1 MKIKFVRLFVTLI
14 FISSNAINAQN
25 WSHKPSE
32 IKGFIENKAQFNHLR
47 TGGGEIPRY
56 VYDGGNEDYLL
67 GATGFTL
74 KFREIQ
80 FDEMAEFREEEQ
92 RERGKKKFDKPGE
105 YAEEERRE
113 RLERDS
119 KVIRD
124 EVSYEWIGANPDAT
138 LLLEEAN
145 SYYHSYWYTNAS
157 GQATNT
163 NNIPSGKR
171 LVCKDLYPGI
181 DAVYEFHPEGGLKY
195 SLIVHP
201 GGNPAQ
207 AQLQSSKKAKLGDN
221 GALLT
226 KTRIGMLTEHAPVC
240 YYTDAPEQIVAS
252 QFSYSNR
259 TTTFEIAHTEP
270 TKTLVID
277 PWIQSP
283 SFNTNWDCVWEC
295 DRDAAGNVYIIGG
308 VMPMQLIKYNS
319 AGAVQWTYSTPYDT
333 TNWMGTM
340 ATDLNGNTYITQG
353 TEVAIQ
359 KVSTAANVLWNNPN
373 PGAFLSLTE
382 FWSIS
387 FNCDQTKLI
396 VGGTGGTFLPVP
408 FIYEINTNTGSV
420 ISDLQVT
427 TSPPLGGINAGNE
440 VRSLTASENGRYYYL
455 THDTIGFINQNFN
468 ACGGEAE
475 SNTKTAT
482 GYVLGYKCENFRASN
497 SGIQAI
503 KTYGEFVFVNR
514 GDRLEKREILT
525 GNLLTTIPIPGGSFI
540 VTTIPF
546 FGTTTAL
553 GNSGIDIDTC
563 GNIYVGSTNG
573 VIKFDQSLSVVG
585 NYPTTFKVYDV
596 SVSTDGNV
604 IACGST
610 ADDGANVR
618 SGSVQSF
625 AAAACIPPL
634 PQCCNAAICE
644 VPELCND
651 DAPFQLTTVGS
662 GGTWTGTG
670 VSPSG
675 LFNPANLGEGTF
687 EVTYQLAC
695 GSETVSITVN
705 NCSALSVCEE
715 ADGTYSVEGGSAPY
729 LWEYLSPAQTIQIT
743 TQAQCEA
750 CGYQWLFFGCFSSFP
765 IPAESCTVPESWTE
779 YASGPNAPAPTI
791 FPSRVSNAAGIEFII
806 NEGDDILACVECL
819 ADTLDLTITA
829 CESYTNPLGGQLT
842 ESGIYTYTLQNA
854 EECDSIIR
862 LDLTINLPSSSTT
875 ALSICSAQL
884 PYTWNG
890 ITFPAA
896 GVQSA
901 TLQSAAGCDSVATL
915 NLTVSNQLTSTT
927 NLTVCEA
934 QIPYTWNGITFT
946 GPGTQSANLFTEAG
960 CDSVATLILDVAQQL
975 ISNTDIAI
983 CDVQLPYTWN
993 GITFSESGSQSII
1006 LTSTAG
1012 CDSVA
1017 TLNLSVNSFV
1027 PFTDVQSACETFTW
1041 IDGETYTSSTN
1052 TPVFTITGGSAAGCD
1067 SVITLNLTV
1076 NQNASGEN
1084 AITSCGPYT
1093 NEVGQVFEQSTTYDF
1108 VLPTSAGCDSVVT
1121 VNITVLPRPEVIA
1134 SASSTSIFVGDSVQ
1148 LDANGAVFYLWS
1160 PETDLSCTNCE
1171 SPIATPLATETYVVT
1186 GTDASG
1192 CATSDTIRIEVD
1204 IRCNEPFIPTIF
1216 SPNGKGPAANEL
1228 LCLFSNCVDQLKF
1241 AVYNRWGE
1249 MVFETDDITKCW
1261 DGFYKGKDAIS
1272 GIYAYNLY
1280 ILQLDGTVVNK
1291 KGTITLVK

>member
-1 MKIKFVRLFVTLI
+1 MKNFFSLHHFAVI
-14 FISSNAINAQN
+14 FLISSTLSAQN

-32 IKGFIENKAQFNHLR
+32 IKGFIENKAQFNHMR
-47 TGGGEIPRY
+47 TAGGEIPKY
-56 VYDGGNEDYLL
+56 VYDGNNEDFLI
-67 GATGFTL
+67 GVKGFTIKL
-74 KFREIQ
+74 REIQ

-105 YAEEERRE
+105 YAEEERKE
-113 RLERDS
+113 RMERDS

-124 EVSYEWIGANPDAT
+124 EVTYEWIGANPNAT
-138 LLLEEAN
+138 MLLEEAN

-163 NNIPSGKR
+163 SNIPSGKR

-207 AQLQSSKKAKLGDN
+207 AQLQSSKKSRLADN

-240 YYTDAPEQIVAS
+240 YYTDAPNQHVSS
-252 QFSYSNR
+252 QFSYTNR
-259 TTTFEIAHTEP
+259 TTSFDVSHTQP

-283 SFNTNWDCVWEC
+283 TFNTNWDCVWEC
-295 DRDAAGNVYIIGG
+295 DRDAAGNVYVIGG

-333 TNWMGTM
+333 TEWMGTM

-373 PGAFLSLTE
+373 PGALFSLTE

-396 VGGTGGTFLPVP
+396 VGGTGGTFTPVP

-440 VRSLTASENGRYYYL
+440 VRSLTASENGRYYYF

-644 VPELCND
+644 VPELCNE

-670 VSPSG
+670 VSATG
-675 LFNPANLGEGTF
+675 LFNPANVGEGTF

-705 NCSALSVCEE
+705 NCSAMSVCEE
-715 ADGTYSVEGGSAPY
+715 TDGTYTVEGGTGPY
-729 LWEYLSPAQTIQIT
+729 SWEYYTAPQTIQIT
-743 TQAQCEA
+743 NQAQCEA

-765 IPAESCTVPESWTE
+765 IPAEACTVPESWTE
-779 YASGPNAPAPTI
+779 YASGTNAPAPTI
-791 FPSRVSNAAGIEFII
+791 FPSRVTNSAGTEYII
-806 NEGDDILACVECL
+806 NSGDEIVPCAECP
-819 ADTLDLTITA
+819 ADTVDLTVSA
-829 CESYTNPLGGQLT
+829 CETYTNPLGGQLT
-842 ESGIYTYTLQNA
+842 QSGIYSYTLQSSA
-854 EECDSIIR
+854 DCDSIIR
-862 LDLTINLPSSSTT
+862 LDLTINTPTSSTT
-875 ALSICSAQL
+875 SLNICSGQL

-890 ITFPAA
+890 ITFTAA
-896 GVQSA
+896 GVQST

-915 NLTVSNQLTSTT
+915 NLIVAEELTSTT

-934 QIPYTWNGITFT
+934 QIPYVWNGITFS

-960 CDSVATLILDVAQQL
+960 CDSVATLILDVAQL
-975 ISNTDIAI
+975 LTSNTELAI

-993 GITFSESGSQSII
+993 GITFTQSSTQSIT

-1027 PFTDVQSACETFTW
+1027 PFTDVQAACESFTW
-1041 IDGETYTSSTN
+1041 IDGNTYTSSTN

-1067 SVITLNLTV
+1067 SIITLNLTL
-1076 NQNASGEN
+1076 NQNAVGQN

-1093 NEVGQVFEQSTTYDF
+1093 NEVGQVFEQSTSYNF
-1108 VLPTSAGCDSVVT
+1108 VLPTSEGCDSVVT
-1121 VNITVLPRPEVIA
+1121 VSITVLPLPEVIA
-1134 SASSTSIFVGDSVQ
+1134 TASSTSIFVGDSVL
-1148 LDANGAVFYLWS
+1148 LDANGAVFYVWS
-1160 PETDLSCTNCE
+1160 PEADLSCTNCE
-1171 SPIATPLATETYVVT
+1171 SPIATPLATATYVVT

-1192 CATSDTIRIEVD
+1192 CATSDTVRVEVD